1 MNELSNAARAALEA
15 GRHGLAAPAGARE
28 EMQARVFAAAGVAG
42 PAASAPAA
50 ASVPLAAKLFVVG
63 ALVVGAAGVGW
74 WLLRN
79 DSAPSRPVQAAVT
92 APPPAPVVAAPP
104 RVTPIVPAAPP
115 APAPAPA
122 VTPPRAR
129 THHPLPAPS
138 PADGLAGELRLV
150 GAARRALV
158 NGDPRAALAKIV
170 TYQRRFAHGELAP
183 EAALVRIDALCAAG
197 RVADA
202 DAEVDRFVNRWPDS
216 PHRRRA
222 LRGCPA
228 AGKGTAGKG
237 TDR

>member
-15 GRHGLAAPAGARE
+15 GREGLAAPAGARDQ
-28 EMQARVFAAAGVAG
+28 MQARVFAAAGVAG
-42 PAASAPAA
+42 PPASAPAP

-74 WLLRN
+74 WLLRDN
-79 DSAPSRPVQAAVT
+79 PAPSRPVQAAVT
-92 APPPAPVVAAPP
+92 APPPAPAAAPPP

-122 VTPPRAR
+122 AKPPRAK
-129 THHPLPAPS
+129 THQPSPS
-138 PADGLAGELRLV
+138 PAAGLAEELRLV

-158 NGDPRAALAKIV
+158 DGDPRAALAKIA
-170 TYQRRFAHGELAP
+170 TYERHFAHGELAP

-197 RVADA
+197 RVSDA
-202 DAEVDRFVNRWPDS
+202 DAEVDRFVDRWPDS

-222 LRGCPA
+222 LRGCA
-228 AGKGTAGKG
+228 AAGKG